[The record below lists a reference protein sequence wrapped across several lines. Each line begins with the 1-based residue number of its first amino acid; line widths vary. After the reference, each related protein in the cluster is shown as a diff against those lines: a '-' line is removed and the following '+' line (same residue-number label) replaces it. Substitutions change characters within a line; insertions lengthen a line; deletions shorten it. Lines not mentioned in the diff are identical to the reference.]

1 MPASASSRARR
12 PERRHPA
19 MPRAR
24 TIPFDYPAPGA
35 GAAAPPAPLPGA
47 GLPWLDA
54 LRTEARRRSADGL
67 PGTRM
72 EAWKYTSLAPLA
84 ALAFPPPAAE
94 LAAEADLGPGAF
106 AAVDGP
112 SLVFVNG
119 RLSARHSRL
128 DALPAGL
135 RVTGLAQALAD
146 DPAQVEGLI
155 GDAVP
160 QNGDANGDPLAAFNA
175 AFAADGCIVE
185 TAPGAAVD
193 VPLRLRFVARPG
205 GGPLAWHPC
214 VMVRLGAG
222 SRLTLVECHE
232 GPAGAAAA
240 GAATWSNPL
249 GDIRIGE
256 EATLSHVKLQ
266 VESEAAYH
274 TALTKAVLAGGGRYE
289 SHLLA
294 LGARLARHEIHVR
307 FDGEGA
313 ECALR
318 GGTMA
323 RGSQHVDNTTVIDH
337 RVPACTSREV
347 YKGVLDD
354 SARGVFQGRIIVR
367 KDAQKTDG
375 HQLNRTLLLSPRA
388 EIDTKPELEIY
399 ADDVKCSHGATAGEP
414 EADQLFYLRSR
425 GLDLR
430 SARALIV
437 EGFLGE
443 LVSEV
448 GHEPV
453 RTALAAQVAAW
464 IGGVQYS

>member
-1 MPASASSRARR
+1 MPG
-12 PERRHPA
+12 P
-19 MPRAR
+19 R
-24 TIPFDYPAPGA
+24 TIPFDYPAPDA
-35 GAAAPPAPLPGA
+35 GAAALPGA
-47 GLPWLDA
+47 GLPWLDT
-54 LRTEARRRSADGL
+54 LRAEARRLSADGL

-84 ALAFPPPAAE
+84 ALDFPAPAA
-94 LAAEADLGPGAF
+94 AAPPGDAALGAGAF
-106 AAVDGP
+106 DAVEGP

-119 RLSARHSRL
+119 RLAPHHSRV

-155 GDAVP
+155 GEAAP
-160 QNGDANGDPLAAFNA
+160 RNGDANGDPLAAFNA

-193 VPLRLRFVARPG
+193 APLRLRFVARPG
-205 GGPLAWHPC
+205 GGPLAWHPR

-222 SRLTLVECHE
+222 SRLTLVESHE
-232 GPAGAAAA
+232 GPA
-240 GAATWSNPL
+240 GAATWSNPFA
-249 GDIRIGE
+249 DVRIG
-256 EATLSHVKLQ
+256 AGARLSHVKLQ
-266 VESEAAYH
+266 TEGGHAYH
-274 TALTKAVLAGGGRYE
+274 TALTRAALAAGGRYE

-313 ECALR
+313 DCRL
-318 GGTMA
+318 GGGYMA

-337 RVPACTSREV
+337 RVPACTSRQV

-354 SARGVFQGRIIVR
+354 SARGVFQGRIVVHR
-367 KDAQKTDG
+367 DAQKSDG

-430 SARALIV
+430 TARALIV
-437 EGFLGE
+437 EGFLSE
-443 LVSEV
+443 LVAEV
-448 GHEPV
+448 GHEP
-453 RTALAAQVAAW
+453 TGAALAAQVAAW
-464 IGGVQYS
+464 IGGVRRP

>member
-1 MPASASSRARR
+1 MPG
-12 PERRHPA
+12 P
-19 MPRAR
+19 R

-35 GAAAPPAPLPGA
+35 GAAAAPLPGA
-47 GLPWLDA
+47 GLPWLDT
-54 LRTEARRRSADGL
+54 LRAEARRLSADGL

-84 ALAFPPPAAE
+84 ALDFPPPVAPE
-94 LAAEADLGPGAF
+94 SEADLDPGAF
-106 AAVDGP
+106 DAVDGP
-112 SLVFVNG
+112 CVVFVNG
-119 RLSARHSRL
+119 RLAPHHSSV

-155 GDAVP
+155 GEAAP
-160 QNGDANGDPLAAFNA
+160 RNGDANGDPLAAFNA

-185 TAPGAAVD
+185 TEAGAAVEA
-193 VPLRLRFVARPG
+193 PLRLRFVARPG
-205 GGPLAWHPC
+205 GGPLAWHPQIA
-214 VMVRLGAG
+214 VRLGAG
-222 SRLTLVECHE
+222 SRLTLVESHE
-232 GPAGAAAA
+232 GPAGA

-249 GDIRIGE
+249 ADIRIGE
-256 EATLSHVKLQ
+256 GARLSHVKLQ
-266 VESEAAYH
+266 IESPDAYH
-274 TALTKAVLAGGGRYE
+274 TALTRAALAGGARYE

-313 ECALR
+313 ECRL
-318 GGTMA
+318 GGGYLA

-337 RVPACTSREV
+337 RVPACTSRQV

-354 SARGVFQGRIIVR
+354 RARGVFQGRVVVHR
-367 KDAQKTDG
+367 DAQKSDG

-453 RTALAAQVAAW
+453 REALAAQVAAW
-464 IGGVQYS
+464 IDGARHS